1 MTPKSP
7 RNILVTGAAGSLGRS
22 IALRLARAGYGVGLL
37 DLLPIPADTLAE
49 LAATGVLLAQAQA
62 DLADPAQIDAAL
74 VMLQARL
81 GPIDGLV
88 NNAGITNHV
97 APIRRMTPAG
107 WQRELD
113 INLTAPFLLTQA
125 LLPAMVDRGWG
136 RIVNVS
142 SLAARGG
149 LFNQAGY
156 SASKSGLLGLT
167 HAVTLEH
174 ARHGITCNAILPGLI
189 ETDAV
194 GQLPPAIRDDA
205 ISLVP
210 ARRTGRP
217 DEIAA
222 LVAFLCSDDAGF
234 INGAEIDID
243 GGAHLCQVVL
253 GSQREVLGRR
263 TTPTAT
269 PTANPG

>member
-37 DLLPIPADTLAE
+37 DLLPIPADTLTE
-49 LAATGVLLAQAQA
+49 LAATGVCLAQAQA